1 MKEIMDYILRIC
13 VPSTL
18 HMVTQLTE
26 VLIIKVDPLLIYQSN
41 IHFMIRFTIFL
52 GLRVYEIRSR
62 KIYYSDDSC

>member
-41 IHFMIRFTIFL
+41 IHFMIRFTILL

>member
-1 MKEIMDYILRIC
+1 MKEVMDYILRIC

-18 HMVTQLTE
+18 HVVTQLTK

-41 IHFMIRFTIFL
+41 IHFMIRFTILL

-62 KIYYSDDSC
+62 KIYYSGDSC

>member
-1 MKEIMDYILRIC
+1 MKEIMNYILRIC

-18 HMVTQLTE
+18 HVVTQLTE

-41 IHFMIRFTIFL
+41 IHFMIRFTILL

-62 KIYYSDDSC
+62 KIYYSGDSC